1 MAGSPSFPRAWT
13 RCSVSGGERRRLLL
27 ARALAGSATYML
39 LDEPGE
45 HLDPAT
51 ADELIRDLLRVG
63 NDERGVILVTHRLTP
78 LDVADEVIMLGEDE
92 AGRVGII
99 ARGTHAELMAQ
110 MPSYEWSL
118 TQE

>member
-1 MAGSPSFPRAWT
+1 MLGADAT
-13 RCSVSGGERRRLLL
+13 SVSGGERRRLLL

-45 HLDPAT
+45 HLDPET
-51 ADELIRDLLRVG
+51 ADELIRDLLGVG

-78 LDVADEVIMLGEDE
+78 LDVADEVIMLGEDD
-92 AGRVGII
+92 AGLVGVV
-99 ARGTHAELMAQ
+99 ARGTHAELMEQ